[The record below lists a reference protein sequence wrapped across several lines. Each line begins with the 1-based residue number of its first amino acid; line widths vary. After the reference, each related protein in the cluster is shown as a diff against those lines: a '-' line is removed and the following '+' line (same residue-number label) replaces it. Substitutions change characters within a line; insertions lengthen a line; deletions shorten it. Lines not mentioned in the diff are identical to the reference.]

1 LGSGHVCTTFSVHLF
16 CSYSHNLFYNYS
28 KELYFV
34 LRNECHVNG
43 IWTVP
48 SSTEIM
54 YVMSMPCGFDVVQ
67 LENGCRLSIDYFFLV
82 GVGSV
87 E

>member
-1 LGSGHVCTTFSVHLF
+1 LGRWHVCTTFSVRL
-16 CSYSHNLFYNYS
+16 YSHNLFYNYI

-34 LRNECHVNG
+34 LRNEWHING

-48 SSTEIM
+48 SGTEVM
-54 YVMSMPCGFDVVQ
+54 KVMSMPCGFDVVQ
-67 LENGCRLSIDYFFLV
+67 LDNGCRPSIECFFLV